1 MKPEDMCLVDLD
13 GNQLA
18 GTRVRTS
25 EAKTHFGIMKRQPA
39 AKACVHAHPPHAT
52 AFAIANVDIPSCLI
66 PEAEVF
72 LGKIGVAEYKTP
84 GTEANSDEVGEV
96 GKDHQAVLMQNHGV
110 FVWGKDV
117 EDAYWKR
124 ENIDSYCRT
133 VWIAAGLGGGSL
145 QPSFKGT
152 GAAKPAAPAKKAAGP
167 SIPDYEFRWTPGSDP
182 KTPADIEK
190 FFHSPAIHV
199 LKERICEMGRRLWQ
213 REYTD
218 GNGGNITI
226 RVGDNLALCTPTLI
240 CKGFMKPEDMCLVD
254 LDGNQLAGT
263 RVRTSEAKTH
273 FGIMKR
279 QPAAKAC
286 VHAHPP
292 HATAFAIAN
301 VDIPSCLIPEAE
313 VFLGKIGVAEY
324 KTPGTEANSDE
335 VGEVGKDH
343 QAVLMQNHGVIVW
356 GKDVEDAYWKM
367 ENIDS
372 YCRTVWIA
380 AGLGGGLHRF
390 TGGQAKELIALR
402 QKLGMPVP
410 RAGRKECELCDSADF
425 RPGVVCGSPAAP
437 A

>member
-1 MKPEDMCLVDLD
+1 MSQVLTVREVEALLR
-13 GNQLA
+13 A
-18 GTRVRTS
+18 GKSIPDDARLTPSARDYIEEQRRAKQRGQQQSAASSTRS
-25 EAKTHFGIMKRQPA
+25 AGASAK
-39 AKACVHAHPPHAT
+39 
-52 AFAIANVDIPSCLI
+52 
-66 PEAEVF
+66 
-72 LGKIGVAEYKTP
+72 
-84 GTEANSDEVGEV
+84 
-96 GKDHQAVLMQNHGV
+96 
-110 FVWGKDV
+110 
-117 EDAYWKR
+117 
-124 ENIDSYCRT
+124 
-133 VWIAAGLGGGSL
+133 
-145 QPSFKGT
+145 
-152 GAAKPAAPAKKAAGP
+152 P
-167 SIPDYEFRWTPGSDP
+167 SIPDYEFKWTPGSDP
-182 KTPADIEK
+182 KTPAEIEK
-190 FFHSPAIHV
+190 FFNSPEINV
-199 LKERICEMGRRLWQ
+199 LKQRICDMGSRLWT
-213 REYTD
+213 RDYTD

-301 VDIPSCLIPEAE
+301 ATIPSCLIPEAE
-313 VFLGKIGVAEY
+313 VFLGKIGVAKY
-324 KTPGTEANSDE
+324 QTPGTAANADE

-380 AGLGGGLHRF
+380 AGLGTGLHRF
-390 TGGQAKELIALR
+390 TPSQAKELVELR
-402 QKLGMPVP
+402 MKLGMPDP
-410 RAGRKECELCDSADF
+410 RANLKECELCDANEF
-425 RPGVVCGSPAAP
+425 RPGAVCATTSAP
-437 A
+437 AVSEPNAEVEALVQRLTDEIVRQLGNAK